1 MIDLNLIDT
10 FKQEEFNFNK
20 FHMKDPDNKDAK
32 IIVGYHG
39 SCVDGITAA
48 AIFKMFAPALLFK
61 NKQIQIVTI
70 DIQYGDSYTKLIPVH
85 SENCELFLLDFSFGV
100 QDIKELCKVFKK
112 VTIWDHHEA
121 AEKKIN
127 ADLKEIE
134 TLKNFNVVFDM
145 NKCGASL
152 TLFNLV
158 HSNIIENY
166 EVNPDIEPELEEF
179 LQVGKMAYNTL
190 TNGTFSSVELKN
202 IWNFVKIVE
211 SGDLYTFKEPDSKE
225 IGVYLKSYYK
235 KISVNYAVEFILNLS
250 LRDFHEMKNIGSSFL
265 AKDQLEFHFMVKK
278 IKRDIE
284 NNKMALV
291 RLNGIPTVC
300 INYTGNVSDLG
311 NLICRETGFPVCM
324 YWFMEKVIDGVP
336 YPSVIAS
343 MRSMDHLPSVCDITM
358 FYGGGGHRNAA
369 GFEIKGTDSD
379 FDERFSKIFGS
390 KAEKIFLKD
399 LEK

>member
-1 MIDLNLIDT
+1 MINLELIDS
-10 FKQEEFNFNK
+10 FKQEEWDFNRVC
-20 FHMKDPDNKDAK
+20 MKDPDNKDVK

-85 SENCELFLLDFSFGV
+85 PEKCELFLLDFSFGV
-100 QDIKELCKVFKK
+100 DDIKELCKVFKK

-127 ADLKEIE
+127 AGLEEIE
-134 TLKNFNVVFDM
+134 KLKNFNSVFDM

-158 HSNIIENY
+158 HSVELKDY
-166 EVNPDIEPELEEF
+166 VTNPEIDPELEEF
-179 LQVGKMAYNTL
+179 LLIGKDAYNPFTQKPF
-190 TNGTFSSVELKN
+190 TMYEMEN
-202 IWNFVKIVE
+202 IYKFVKIVE
-211 SGDLYTFKEPDSKE
+211 SGDLYTFNELDSRE

-235 KISVNYAVEFILNLS
+235 KISVNYAIEFISKLTTNH
-250 LRDFHEMKNIGSSFL
+250 FHEMKNIGSSFL